1 MNPLHIQLK
10 GIQLVNFSFRE
21 VMLENL
27 LHAPMIV
34 AAIFQYLDYPDLLA
48 LSVVLA
54 FNCRTSTGG

>member
-48 LSVVLA
+48 LSVVL
-54 FNCRTSTGG
+54 FF